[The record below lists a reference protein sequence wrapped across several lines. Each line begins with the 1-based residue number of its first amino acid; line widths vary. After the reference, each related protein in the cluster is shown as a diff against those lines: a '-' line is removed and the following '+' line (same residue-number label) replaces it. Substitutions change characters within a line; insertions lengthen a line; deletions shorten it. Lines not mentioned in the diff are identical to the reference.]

1 MQFGIRRATIKQ
13 EYRDTFEQCGVQ
25 VVALALGLGSLT
37 PGGNQFPT
45 HVLQTVVLHQ
55 AETTAWLQE
64 KRDQERCEKRR
75 GELVEWAILFFV
87 IVGVI
92 LDFFLLLDRG

>member
-37 PGGNQFPT
+37 PGGNQFPHT
-45 HVLQTVVLHQ
+45 FSRPSFFIKQRPQHGF
-55 AETTAWLQE
+55 
-64 KRDQERCEKRR
+64 KKN
-75 GELVEWAILFFV
+75 AIKKDV
-87 IVGVI
+87 KKGAVNW
-92 LDFFLLLDRG
+92 